1 MARVRRARNR
11 DGEGRE
17 SDEQIERKAR
27 EAVGSLDDQQRA
39 RLATV
44 MGKRLVYDRKR
55 GRWT

>member
-1 MARVRRARNR
+1 MRRARNR

-27 EAVGSLDDQQRA
+27 EAVGSLDDHQRA
-39 RLATV
+39 RLANV

>member
-27 EAVGSLDDQQRA
+27 EAVGSMDDHQRA
-39 RLATV
+39 RLANV